1 MGIADQVAA
10 KSRMI
15 PAEPIG
21 VVVARCQAEIG
32 FQQISEL
39 RPIAGIDLVEPLPPE
54 VQKITIF
61 SGGIVVG
68 AREPDAARA
77 SEERSRRQ
85 PKN

>member
-32 FQQISEL
+32 FQQI
-39 RPIAGIDLVEPLPPE
+39 R
-54 VQKITIF
+54 
-61 SGGIVVG
+61 
-68 AREPDAARA
+68 
-77 SEERSRRQ
+77 
-85 PKN
+85 